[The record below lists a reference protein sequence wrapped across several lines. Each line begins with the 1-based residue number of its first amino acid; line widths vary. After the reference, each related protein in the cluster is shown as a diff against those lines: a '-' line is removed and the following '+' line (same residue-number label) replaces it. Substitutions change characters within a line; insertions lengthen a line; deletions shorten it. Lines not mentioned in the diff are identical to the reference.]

1 MRQINNHIS
10 NSVNYLLAECDGFF
24 RSVTELHDSLVVGQQ
39 IPPSHLSAG
48 RSVNKLW
55 MGGDV
60 F

>member
-1 MRQINNHIS
+1 MKQINNHIS
-10 NSVNYLLAECDGFF
+10 KNVNYLLVVCDGFF
-24 RSVTELHDSLVVGQQ
+24 RSATELHYSLVVGQQ
-39 IPPSHLSAG
+39 IPLYHLSAG